1 MKKIIRTLAQ
11 KFKSKHHGMY
21 LSFHNRQA
29 IISCD
34 VISVST
40 AAQNYKNIIQKL

>member
-40 AAQNYKNIIQKL
+40 GHSSTKL